1 VSLEATAL
9 AAHPSDL
16 TDLERGLFAILVL
29 AGTFL
34 MYFGFFVCIPLRPN
48 AQAHRRQWSVA
59 ELPSG
64 AAPC

>member
-48 AQAHRRQWSVA
+48 
-59 ELPSG
+59 
-64 AAPC
+64 